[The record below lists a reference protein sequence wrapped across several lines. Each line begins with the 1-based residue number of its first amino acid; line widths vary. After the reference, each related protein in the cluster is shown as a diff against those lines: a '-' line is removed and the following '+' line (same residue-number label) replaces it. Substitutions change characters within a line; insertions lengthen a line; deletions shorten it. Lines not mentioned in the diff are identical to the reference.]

1 MPFLTLFYFDSI
13 SGNGFLQIIADP
25 KYPTRCAWHPP
36 SSMTGVRLRFG
47 KDRVES
53 KRVGRHTWL
62 MPLHCIET
70 NPSMLTSFISYVS
83 VPAVWAVEPSNR
95 RKPGAEVACRNEQME
110 SGRQPGIHSTLL
122 QHSIKLYFMHCTAL
136 HCNVFH
142 CSSLR
147 CHKPQCAVL
156 YTKQRSKEL
165 TLEGLGK
172 GKSEGS
178 SHRQWQSLSCKRTH
192 TISILHNLYP
202 LPKTKATNT
211 YLPGKRVY
219 SGPSRVSDISVSAEN
234 IIYEAF
240 VVIGVLRWSFSSM
253 LAWRKKRVDKSPSFI
268 FKIFSRNTTKR
279 SPTLFPHH
287 NKGFINYVSCRNTAG
302 TRPDSLAWYINK

>member
-1 MPFLTLFYFDSI
+1 M
-13 SGNGFLQIIADP
+13 A
-25 KYPTRCAWHPP
+25 
-36 SSMTGVRLRFG
+36 
-47 KDRVES
+47 
-53 KRVGRHTWL
+53 
-62 MPLHCIET
+62 LHCIEA
-70 NPSMLTSFISYVS
+70 NPSMLTYFISYVS
-83 VPAVWAVEPSNR
+83 VSAVWALEPSNR
-95 RKPGAEVACRNEQME
+95 RKPGAEVACRTEQME
-110 SGRQPGIHSTLL
+110 SGRQPGMHSTLL
-122 QHSIKLYFMHCTAL
+122 HHSIKLYVNALHCTVL

-142 CSSLR
+142 CSSLC
-147 CHKPQCAVL
+147 CHEPQCSVL
-156 YTKQRSKEL
+156 YTKRRSKEL
-165 TLEGLGK
+165 TLESLGK

-202 LPKTKATNT
+202 LPKTKATNI

-287 NKGFINYVSCRNTAG
+287 NKCFINYVSCRNYSVRNTA
-302 TRPDSLAWYINK
+302 RPRLDSLAWYINK